1 MASRHAIR
9 VRPARRGL
17 SARPLEPRDRPA
29 ALERLRR
36 SPRDNLLLIDMVHQL
51 GAPPLPGED
60 RTDIMGVWR
69 DGELCGVAATRP
81 TVVFEAGLDMEVVGA
96 LLPCLAG
103 LRAGLVKSRSELVE
117 AIWPHIVARA
127 TRALIDRTESVCVLE
142 RGDFE
147 PVEPQPGTRARDAV
161 VADLPDL
168 VHAARESLREEG
180 RPDPFQGDPHGFRR
194 WVRGRVS
201 RARVL
206 ECEGRTVFVGY
217 ADVRRP
223 EGWLLQG
230 IYTWPEQRRRGFGT
244 AGVSDLC
251 RLALGSGAGHVQL
264 SVVEGNRTAR
274 RVYERVGFHTRGR
287 VRTILFA

>member
-9 VRPARRGL
+9 VRPARREL
-17 SARPLEPRDRPA
+17 SARPLGVRDRA
-29 ALERLRR
+29 AVLERLRR
-36 SPRDNLLLIDMVHQL
+36 NPRDNLLLLDMVYQL
-51 GAPPLPGED
+51 GAAPPPGEE
-60 RTDIMGVWR
+60 RTDVMGVWR
-69 DGELCGVAATRP
+69 EGELCGVAAIRP
-81 TVVFEAGLDMEVVGA
+81 TVVFEAGLGTDVVGA
-96 LLPCLAG
+96 LLPALAH

-117 AIWPHIVARA
+117 AIWPHIAARA
-127 TRALIDRTESVCVLE
+127 TRALIDRTESLCVLE
-142 RGDFE
+142 RGELAPAE
-147 PVEPQPGTRARDAV
+147 PPPGTRARDAV
-161 VADLPDL
+161 AADLPDL

-206 ECEGRTVFVGY
+206 EREGRTVFVGY

-230 IYTWPEQRRRGFGT
+230 IYTWPEHRRRGFGA

-251 RLALGSGAGHVQL
+251 RQAFGAGAGHVQL
-264 SVVEGNRTAR
+264 SVVEGNLSAR
-274 RVYERVGFHTRGR
+274 RLYERVGFRTHGR